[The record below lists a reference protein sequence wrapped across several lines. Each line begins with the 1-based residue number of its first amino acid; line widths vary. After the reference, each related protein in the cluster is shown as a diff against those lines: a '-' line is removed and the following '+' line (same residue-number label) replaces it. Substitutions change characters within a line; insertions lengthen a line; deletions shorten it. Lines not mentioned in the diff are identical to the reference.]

1 MATIQGA
8 YITVLGMT
16 ILFLALLILMLAA
29 MALERLFRVREPAE
43 VAVRLEERPY
53 SEREKEL
60 AAAIAVAIA
69 LRLKIPTSNLQYP
82 ISNTQYQ
89 TSEEA
94 LSSWKLGG
102 RYRQLMRSRVI
113 KGRRG

>member
-1 MATIQGA
+1 MATIQGI
-8 YITVLGMT
+8 YITVFGMA

-29 MALERLFRVREPAE
+29 MGLERLFRPKA
-43 VAVRLEERPY
+43 LEEEQTLPQ
-53 SEREKEL
+53 REKEL

-69 LRLKIPTSNLQYP
+69 LELKAQSSELQYP

-89 TSEEA
+89 TSEGA

-102 RYRQLMRSRVI
+102 RYRQLMRSRVV
-113 KGRRG
+113 KGHRQ